1 MGFKSECTP
10 LPDTT
15 FEWGRTD
22 CPTAPKQLQA
32 FEFPTVDMTRDQML
46 DFFTREFGFNAQ
58 EVHFRNQIWNI
69 FLKNAA
75 VGGIFLVNGS
85 SRIKNPMPVFMIF

>member
-46 DFFTREFGFNAQ
+46 AFFSREFGFNAQ
-58 EVHFRNQIWNI
+58 EV
-69 FLKNAA
+69 
-75 VGGIFLVNGS
+75 
-85 SRIKNPMPVFMIF
+85 IKKLEVTACELRYKPMK